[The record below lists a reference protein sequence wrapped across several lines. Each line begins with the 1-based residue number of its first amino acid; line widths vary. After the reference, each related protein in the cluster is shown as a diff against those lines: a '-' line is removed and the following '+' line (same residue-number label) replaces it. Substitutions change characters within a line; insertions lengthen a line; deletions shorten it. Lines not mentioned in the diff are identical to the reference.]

1 MSDYTARDAARLL
14 GLAEREIRSYI
25 RAGLLDAASA
35 MPNESR
41 LSFQDLVMLRTAR
54 DLRQQQ
60 VSAAAVRRALRRLRE
75 TLPAEQPLTALRMS
89 ARGHRVVVHDG
100 ERIWDAESGQAV
112 FDFEGSTVPSTV
124 ERTGTPFH
132 IPLPEELSAED
143 WYELGCDLEEQSMDE
158 AMQAY
163 RRAIELEADH
173 FDSHVNLGRLLVLS
187 GRLEDAEAE
196 FRSALCQGPRSI
208 ALFNLGVVLEE
219 RGQADEACDSYRKAI
234 ATDPHCAEAYINLA
248 RLLRIVSEAEKV
260 LRHGREQPD
269 DS

>member
-25 RAGLLDAASA
+25 RAGLLDATSA
-35 MPNESR
+35 LTRDNR
-41 LSFQDLVMLRTAR
+41 LSFQDLVLLRTAR
-54 DLRQQQ
+54 DLRKQR
-60 VSAAAVRRALRRLRE
+60 VSAAAVRKALRRLRE

-89 ARGHRVVVHDG
+89 ARGQRVVVQDG
-100 ERIWDAESGQAV
+100 DKIWDAESGQAE
-112 FDFEGSTVPSTV
+112 FDFEEASVARPV
-124 ERTGTPFH
+124 EGASTPFH
-132 IPLPEELSAED
+132 IPLPEELMAED
-143 WYELGCDLEEQSMDE
+143 WYEVGCELEEQSMEE

-163 RRAIELEADH
+163 RRAIELEAEH

-196 FRSALCQGPRSI
+196 FRASLRQGPRAI

-219 RGQADEACDSYRKAI
+219 RGQADEACDSYRQAI

-260 LRHGREQPD
+260 IRHGQEQSD